1 MRDGKYFYGDRKLK
15 FAPLSVVLLSNYFG
29 LCLSELLRQIP
40 SYRKEGNILF
50 NDAVNTF
57 YMGSDCQRKN
67 PLPPLH
73 GLLFLISSKG
83 SFIYIT
89 PQTGQYIHGL
99 SYTSCTALAGKEKHE

>member
-29 LCLSELLRQIP
+29 LCLSELLRHIP

-57 YMGSDCQRKN
+57 YMGPD
-67 PLPPLH
+67 
-73 GLLFLISSKG
+73 IW
-83 SFIYIT
+83 
-89 PQTGQYIHGL
+89 
-99 SYTSCTALAGKEKHE
+99 